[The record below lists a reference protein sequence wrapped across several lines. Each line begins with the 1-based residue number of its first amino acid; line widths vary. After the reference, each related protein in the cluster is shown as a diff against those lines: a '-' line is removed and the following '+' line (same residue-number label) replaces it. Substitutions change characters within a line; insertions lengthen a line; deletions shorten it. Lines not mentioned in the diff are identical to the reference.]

1 MEKIKTFFKRFPEIY
16 SVPIALVVWIISIP
30 LLRLFDNTSAVY
42 DAGVFQVIIFSVIQL
57 LVYSSI
63 AWLVMGL
70 LFGTFRMYLLREL
83 KSDFERLEKWQKICV
98 SYFIFLSLLISLVL
112 LSYTLN

>member
-1 MEKIKTFFKRFPEIY
+1 MNKIKEFFKRFPEIY

-57 LVYSSI
+57 LVYASI

-70 LFGTFRMYLLREL
+70 LFGTYRKYLINEL
-83 KSDFERLEKWQKICV
+83 KPDFNKLSAWQKLTI
-98 SYFIFLSLLISLVL
+98 SYFIFFSLLLSLVL